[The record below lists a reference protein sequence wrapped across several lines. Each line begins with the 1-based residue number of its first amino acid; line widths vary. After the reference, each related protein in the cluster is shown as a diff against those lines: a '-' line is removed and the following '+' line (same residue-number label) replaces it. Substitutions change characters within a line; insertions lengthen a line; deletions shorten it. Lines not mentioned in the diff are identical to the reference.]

1 MSPII
6 MPQADR
12 NPGNRLATR
21 QRRSKSLFEE
31 YVTHCDGKRRPGRSR
46 EKGGAGRGG
55 TAPGRGVTGG
65 KRDAGGLLFSFWQ
78 YIFRSEEHTSELQSL
93 MRISSAVFCLQK
105 KQHNQTTI

>member
-78 YIFRSEEHTSELQSL
+78 YIFFYTKIGRASCRERVCQY
-93 MRISSAVFCLQK
+93 V
-105 KQHNQTTI
+105 